1 MKNQKDIRACFS
13 QTQQPKQQG
22 IKRKTRDYYQQGFL
36 DISASSDAEF
46 KPEYKRSKKIRK
58 TGNEGK
64 SGISSDVVQL
74 VIDSD
79 DDLDATNPGK
89 ESDTKDSLCFNNT
102 SHQNDLTEDNGSNSN
117 AMLRIT
123 TQDNDQRKSINNEE
137 RLEENISYN
146 RQHVICKV
154 QNESDSQ
161 NETENKRNLNVAL
174 NEVSL
179 IDLKNS
185 AQREKCNLLEGFKSE
200 AKIVSTRPN
209 ADNHYS
215 MNNQVEHILNEN
227 DLDSL
232 KGNFSVNDCSKSRFL
247 CSDNEKP
254 STTVVSTASVKTE
267 KGGYLPL
274 GKTANVHLYTSN
286 TITDEVNGERL
297 LALTNRKAD
306 SVASKAG
313 ISSKFEFC
321 CPLLNRPSST
331 SSYSCLPPP
340 LAVIDKPEGV
350 IEDSAPGDRNDGK
363 IKIASL
369 HINNENE
376 VADNNSALHSSSS
389 KRYVENEDAARS
401 WSCIACTFDNH
412 EELNC
417 CEMCGTMRPVAR
429 VTTRSNAINGIVLE
443 TGLTT
448 KIRKKKRNEIIDSQ
462 SDELEDSLQ
471 DSSQT
476 STLLDRTESDINTSS
491 DDISSSFS
499 AAPLKNGAKGIKVET
514 NKICTASN
522 TSMEDFT
529 SIRDQVILNE
539 ADKDS
544 FVELM
549 SVSSESS
556 TDVEED
562 WTDTSKACIETPVE
576 EIIFDIGAR
585 NPSVPLNS
593 SPCNDAEKSSFC
605 VSDAFSTGRFSAA
618 KDDADLFGNKTTNT
632 STSPPNKVPNRS
644 LIERPLIFS
653 SHDHSGNCKPEKT
666 YLAGFKSASQ
676 LLHESE
682 LADLERGMFDEDFQ
696 CEISEQGINDRVSV
710 PEKSGSSVSSAAMS
724 SLPLVYAGKQI
735 SILLFSFNLCFGIF
749 TVSMNKVFTICQ
761 IAFILVFKV
770 TQKHE

>member
-13 QTQQPKQQG
+13 QSQQPKQQG

-79 DDLDATNPGK
+79 DDLDGTNPGN

-123 TQDNDQRKSINNEE
+123 SQDNDQRKSINNEE

-154 QNESDSQ
+154 QNESDLQ
-161 NETENKRNLNVAL
+161 NETEYKNNWKVAL

-185 AQREKCNLLEGFKSE
+185 AQRKKCNLLEGFKSQ
-200 AKIVSTRPN
+200 AKIASTHPN
-209 ADNHYS
+209 ADNHDS
-215 MNNQVEHILNEN
+215 MNNQVEHIHNEN

-232 KGNFSVNDCSKSRFL
+232 KGDFSVNDCSKSRFL

-267 KGGYLPL
+267 KDGYLPL
-274 GKTANVHLYTSN
+274 DKTVNVHLYTSN
-286 TITDEVNGERL
+286 TIIDEVNGERL
-297 LALTNRKAD
+297 LALIDRKAD

-313 ISSKFEFC
+313 ISSKFELC
-321 CPLLNRPSST
+321 CPLLNRPNFT
-331 SSYSCLPPP
+331 SSFSDDKGDKSYKLPPL
-340 LAVIDKPEGV
+340 LAVVGTAEGV
-350 IEDSAPGDRNDGK
+350 IVDSAPGDKNDGK

-369 HINNENE
+369 HMNNENE

-389 KRYVENEDAARS
+389 KSHVENEDAARS

-417 CEMCGTMRPVAR
+417 CEMCETARPVAR

-476 STLLDRTESDINTSS
+476 STLLDKTESDINTSS

-576 EIIFDIGAR
+576 EIIFNKGAR

-593 SPCNDAEKSSFC
+593 SPCNDAKKSSFC

-632 STSPPNKVPNRS
+632 STSSPNKVPNRS
-644 LIERPLIFS
+644 LVDNPLIFS

-710 PEKSGSSVSSAAMS
+710 PEKSGSSVSSAVMS

-749 TVSMNKVFTICQ
+749 TV
-761 IAFILVFKV
+761 
-770 TQKHE
+770 